1 MIFFHPGKTGPHI
14 IASVRRLVCHI
25 ALLSLA
31 LSLHASIPAISSASR
46 SARSA
51 EVEFESRQALAH
63 RRPTLA
69 LTASPA
75 DVSFYEEF
83 YPANA
88 ASQELRS
95 KPGVLHRIASLIKKA
110 VRR

>member
-1 MIFFHPGKTGPHI
+1 VIFLHPGKAGPRI
-14 IASVRRLVCHI
+14 IASVRHLVCNI

-31 LSLHASIPAISSASR
+31 LSLHASVPTNSASR
-46 SARSA
+46 STRSA
-51 EVEFESRQALAH
+51 EVEFENRQVSAH
-63 RRPTLA
+63 GRAILA

-75 DVSFYEEF
+75 NVSFYEEF

-95 KPGVLHRIASLIKKA
+95 KPGVLHRLASLIKKA

>member
-1 MIFFHPGKTGPHI
+1 MIFFHPGKTGPRI
-14 IASVRRLVCHI
+14 IAVVRRLVCHI

-31 LSLHASIPAISSASR
+31 LSLHASIPATNSSSR

-51 EVEFESRQALAH
+51 EIEFESRQASAH
-63 RRPTLA
+63 GRWAPA

-83 YPANA
+83 YPSNA